1 MTITITPTPARL
13 TWKNFT
19 RVGSIPGE
27 PSDAQTDSQ
36 MKWPQF
42 KPVQKDGKF
51 RFPSFTITVF
61 AGAKG
66 TMVLK
71 TAKQTR
77 ELLDHEQGHYDLMIL
92 SARALARELEVT
104 EASSFDEIVTVFEEL
119 TSKHQQ
125 RAADLGEEYD
135 KQTSHSRDVVQQRR
149 WRSMIDNA
157 AATKASKIDNMDL

>member
-1 MTITITPTPARL
+1 MTITVTPKPARL

-36 MKWPQF
+36 MKWPKF
-42 KPVQKDGKF
+42 TPVKKGEKF
-51 RFPSFTITVF
+51 RLPNFTITVF
-61 AGAKG
+61 VGAKG
-66 TMVLK
+66 TVVLR

-77 ELLDHEQGHYDLMIL
+77 ELLDHEQGHYDLLIL
-92 SARALARELEVT
+92 SARALARNLEAI
-104 EASSFDEIVTVFEEL
+104 EASSFDELVTLFEEL

-125 RAADLGEEYD
+125 RAADIGAEYD

-149 WRSMIDNA
+149 WRSMIDDA
-157 AATKASKIDNMDL
+157 ATTKASKIDGMDL